1 MREEGRNT
9 RWKKKEGGKK
19 QLIDML
25 KNAEVKGE
33 HVGVHPEL
41 ESVEGGDLKMEKN
54 DADMMNACWMNLS
67 VSAWLA

>member
-1 MREEGRNT
+1 
-9 RWKKKEGGKK
+9 
-19 QLIDML
+19 ML